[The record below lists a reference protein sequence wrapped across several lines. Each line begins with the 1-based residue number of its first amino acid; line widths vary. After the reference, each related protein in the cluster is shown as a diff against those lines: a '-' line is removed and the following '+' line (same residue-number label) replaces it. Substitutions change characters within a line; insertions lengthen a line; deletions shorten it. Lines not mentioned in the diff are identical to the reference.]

1 MDTREKKRQKI
12 QAIKTDIDMSI
23 CSDDLDKFTNKH
35 VDKLSEF
42 INDLYI
48 MVSLLCDEDLV

>member
-1 MDTREKKRQKI
+1 MDTRGKKRQKI
-12 QAIKTDIDMSI
+12 QTIKTDINTSI